1 MSDFVWLSLALG
13 KGGASGGKG
22 LYHQQSLE
30 QKAARQPRKTA
41 PMSPCFHWSV
51 CSAALLHPSSTS
63 LPPALTYLQTLG
75 CQLLVPY
82 APSLQRGCPR
92 IWHPCALALT
102 LHNLSCCRTPWDVF
116 YEGATLQVTP
126 LKCKLLISKHTIQV
140 LSLGADIQAP
150 DKFSRAHTTS
160 SSPLLLPFFFLFFFH
175 LNARDLTHHIR

>member
-1 MSDFVWLSLALG
+1 MCR
-13 KGGASGGKG
+13 
-22 LYHQQSLE
+22 QQSLE

-41 PMSPCFHWSV
+41 PMSSCFHWSV

-63 LPPALTYLQTLG
+63 LLPALTYLQTLG
-75 CQLLVPY
+75 RQLLVPY

-126 LKCKLLISKHTIQV
+126 LKCKLPVSRHVIQV
-140 LSLGADIQAP
+140 LSLGADVQAP
-150 DKFSRAHTTS
+150 DKFSHVHIPPPPLPCFCLFSFYFFPSECKRSDTS
-160 SSPLLLPFFFLFFFH
+160 Y
-175 LNARDLTHHIR
+175 